1 MKERKFV
8 SDGMSQ
14 IAQVYF
20 NDKWYRRSMYQIYEY
35 LEKAKWELEQVYKP
49 DVKVNLQNIL
59 KKVIHDTM
67 YIISFCDEIEK
78 FKKASKW
85 RDLFVKL
92 TRQIVLFQ
100 SYSQLVFI
108 HRRLVRNLMDFHS
121 QLSEILNWENGEF
134 IR

>member
-20 NDKWYRRSMYQIYEY
+20 NDKWYRRSMYQIHEY